1 MILEL
6 RQPTVE
12 HLKMPQYPETIADE
26 EILTTIESLR
36 EELSMLHNRFD
47 QAIAPML
54 IDSLIYEIQAV
65 HIRYEYYLNLCKE
78 RKITI
83 KKFDF
88 S

>member
-12 HLKMPQYPETIADE
+12 HVKMPQHTETIGNE
-26 EILTTIESLR
+26 EVLATIESLR
-36 EELSMLHNRFD
+36 EELAMLHNRFD

-78 RKITI
+78 RKISI
-83 KKFDF
+83 KEFDF